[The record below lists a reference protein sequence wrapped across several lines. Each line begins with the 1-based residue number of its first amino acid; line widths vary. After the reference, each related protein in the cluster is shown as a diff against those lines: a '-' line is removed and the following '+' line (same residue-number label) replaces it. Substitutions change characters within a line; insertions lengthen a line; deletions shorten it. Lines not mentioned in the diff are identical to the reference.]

1 MHIISLNGN
10 TYTLD
15 VPDDMPLLWA
25 IRDVLGYTGTKFGCG
40 MGQCGA
46 CTMHLDGMVI
56 RSCITPIIS
65 AKDKQITTIEGIGDD
80 PIGKQVQEAW
90 VEEGVPQ
97 CGYCQCGQVMTA
109 TALLQSNAS
118 PDNEE
123 IETAM
128 TGNIC
133 RCGTYNRIKTAIHT
147 ASARIKEES
156 A

>member
-1 MHIISLNGN
+1 MHTISLNGK
-10 TYTLD
+10 THTLD
-15 VPDDMPLLWA
+15 VPDDTPLLWA
-25 IRDVLGYTGTKFGCG
+25 IRDVLGFTGTKFGCG
-40 MGQCGA
+40 IGQCGS
-46 CTMHLDGMVI
+46 CTMHLNGEPI
-56 RSCITPIIS
+56 RSCITRIS
-65 AKDKQITTIEGIGDD
+65 EAKGKKITTIEGIGDD
-80 PIGKQVQEAW
+80 PVGKQVQEAW

-128 TGNIC
+128 IGNIC
-133 RCGTYNRIKTAIHT
+133 RCGTYNRIKTAIHS
-147 ASARIKEES
+147 ASAKIKEES

>member
-1 MHIISLNGN
+1 
-10 TYTLD
+10 
-15 VPDDMPLLWA
+15 
-25 IRDVLGYTGTKFGCG
+25 
-40 MGQCGA
+40 
-46 CTMHLDGMVI
+46 
-56 RSCITPIIS
+56 
-65 AKDKQITTIEGIGDD
+65 
-80 PIGKQVQEAW
+80 
-90 VEEGVPQ
+90 
-97 CGYCQCGQVMTA
+97 MTA